1 MKNFLKACWE
11 AWGLPI
17 ASVIPLVSLP
27 LLPFHPL
34 YNFLTGL
41 VLSFIISCFFFR
53 AAIRADRRFEAAA
66 ETLGVSSDGLRT
78 AMKEAGG
85 YDAADMSVVAQKL
98 AVSEEAM
105 LRLEADIRCL

>member
-1 MKNFLKACWE
+1 MGSTDSFGHSTCE
-11 AWGLPI
+11 P
-17 ASVIPLVSLP
+17 S

-105 LRLEADIRCL
+105 LRLEADIRYL